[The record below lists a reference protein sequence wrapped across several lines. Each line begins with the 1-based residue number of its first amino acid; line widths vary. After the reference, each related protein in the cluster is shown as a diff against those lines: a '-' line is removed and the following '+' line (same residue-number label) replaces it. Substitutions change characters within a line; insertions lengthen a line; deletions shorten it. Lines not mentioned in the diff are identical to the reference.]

1 MIGTSAKAPTRKA
14 FSQAL
19 VEYGERDTEF
29 VVLEGDIGHSTY
41 SHLFGDKYPE
51 RYFNVGI
58 AEMGMFSTAA
68 GMASSGRTV
77 VVSSYGVFITMRALE
92 AIRSF
97 ICYPNLDVKML
108 SSHGGLTAA
117 IDGATH
123 QATEDI
129 ANMSIL
135 PNMKVLAPADSASA
149 AAAVQIALGTYGP
162 VFTRLMRD
170 PLFEIYGSDDNF
182 ELGGSKVLKAGEDV
196 TLIAYGDMVF
206 QALESAEELA
216 KSGIDAE
223 VIDLY
228 SIKPYDH
235 ETVLR
240 SAAKTRA
247 VVVVE
252 NHQKRNGLGYELA
265 HLFLT
270 RQPVAFASLGIDD
283 VFGESGDYYELLEK
297 FGILAADVTAAAK
310 EVCSYKG

>member
-1 MIGTSAKAPTRKA
+1 MIGAAAKAPTRKA

-19 VEYGERDTEF
+19 VEYGEKNTEF
-29 VVLEGDIGHSTY
+29 VVLEADIGQSTY
-41 SHLFGDKYPE
+41 THLFGDKHPA

-68 GMASSGRTV
+68 GMASNGRTV
-77 VVSSYGVFITMRALE
+77 VASSYGVFITMRALE

-129 ANMSIL
+129 AIMATL
-135 PNMKVLAPADSASA
+135 PNMKVVVPADSASA
-149 AAAVQIALGTYGP
+149 AAAVPIALESYGP

-170 PLFEIYGSDDNF
+170 PLFEIYGPDERF
-182 ELGGSKVLKAGEDV
+182 ELGGSKVLRTGSDV

-206 QALESAEELA
+206 QALEAAEELA
-216 KSGIDAE
+216 TDGISAE

-228 SIKPYDH
+228 SIKPYDRK
-235 ETVLR
+235 TVLA
-240 SAAKTRA
+240 SAGKTGA
-247 VVVVE
+247 VVAVE

-270 RQPVAFASLGIDD
+270 QQPVAFKSLGIDD
-283 VFGESGDYYELLEK
+283 TFGESGDYYKLLDK
-297 FGILAADVTAAAK
+297 FGISAAHVRAAAR
-310 EVCSYKG
+310 ELCECKG

>member
-1 MIGTSAKAPTRKA
+1 MIGTTAKAPTRKA
-14 FSQAL
+14 FSEAL
-19 VEYGERDTEF
+19 VEYGAKNTEF
-29 VVLEGDIGHSTY
+29 VVLEADIGQSTY
-41 SHLFGDKYPE
+41 THLFGDKYPD

-68 GMASSGRTV
+68 GMASGGRTV
-77 VVSSYGVFITMRALE
+77 VASSYGVFITMRALE

-135 PNMKVLAPADSASA
+135 PNMKVLVPADSAA
-149 AAAVQIALGTYGP
+149 AAGAVQIALETHGP

-170 PLFEIYGSDDNF
+170 PLFEIYGADESF
-182 ELGGSKVLKAGEDV
+182 ELGGSKVLKAGDDV

-206 QALESAEELA
+206 QALEAAEELA
-216 KSGIDAE
+216 KDGIAAE

-228 SIKPYDH
+228 SIKPYDR
-235 ETVLR
+235 ETVLA
-240 SAAKTRA
+240 SAAKTEA

-252 NHQKRNGLGYELA
+252 NHQKKNGLGYELA

-270 RQPVAFASLGIDD
+270 EQPVAFRSLGIDD
-283 VFGESGDYYELLEK
+283 VFGESGDYYKLLDK
-297 FGILAADVTAAAK
+297 FGISAAHVCTAAR
-310 EVCSYKG
+310 ELCSRKS